1 VFEAGRCFVR
11 AGHGCDQPLR
21 IGGLAYGPAA
31 PEQWGIPKRPVDLFD
46 VKSDLEALVAP
57 RALITERDPHPL
69 LHPGRAARVQVD
81 GKLVG
86 WLGELHPRLVLH
98 FDLPRAPVLFE
109 LDLVSLTRRGLPIAQ
124 PVSRLPVVRR
134 DFAVVVD
141 EGVPASALL
150 DVLMTAKAA
159 RVEAIRLFDV
169 YRGAGLPQGKKS
181 LAILVLMQ
189 DTERTL
195 TDADIDAT
203 LAELLR
209 VLRDRFGATLR
220 Q

>member
-1 VFEAGRCFVR
+1 
-11 AGHGCDQPLR
+11 
-21 IGGLAYGPAA
+21 
-31 PEQWGIPKRPVDLFD
+31 
-46 VKSDLEALVAP
+46 VKP
-57 RALITERDPHPL
+57 
-69 LHPGRAARVQVD
+69 
-81 GKLVG
+81 
-86 WLGELHPRLVLH
+86 
-98 FDLPRAPVLFE
+98 
-109 LDLVSLTRRGLPIAQ
+109 
-124 PVSRLPVVRR
+124 
-134 DFAVVVD
+134 
-141 EGVPASALL
+141 
-150 DVLMTAKAA
+150 A